1 MIGLWLPTDCLWFIK
16 VVPNFPLNLV
26 SIALVMFV
34 WSSECSNQPLQL
46 WKTSQPLGTD
56 SYVKKEKRKK
66 QKEEVFLP
74 EMAARGF
81 ARMLAWHL
89 EADISARFI
98 ISGYGYLSLYIC
110 CTTTKS
116 GRKKEKKEL
125 VINAAIFFFFLKLI
139 TFPNYR
145 FTMALAVHVCVPC

>member
-1 MIGLWLPTDCLWFIK
+1 M
-16 VVPNFPLNLV
+16 
-26 SIALVMFV
+26 
-34 WSSECSNQPLQL
+34 
-46 WKTSQPLGTD
+46 
-56 SYVKKEKRKK
+56 
-66 QKEEVFLP
+66 P

-81 ARMLAWHL
+81 ARMLAGHL

-98 ISGYGYLSLYIC
+98 MSLYIC